1 MEKTG
6 NEVDDLQFTSNS
18 STKAEMTAWG
28 ICLIP
33 MFIKQ
38 LTIVIACI
46 YARKRSKCYR
56 FWELILEYDQSGN
69 EVDDLQFTSNSST
82 KAEMTAWGICLI
94 PMLIKQLPIVIT
106 CIYARKRSKCYS
118 FCELFLEYD

>member
-28 ICLIP
+28 VCLIP

-56 FWELILEYDQSGN
+56 FWEVILKSDQI
-69 EVDDLQFTSNSST
+69 EF
-82 KAEMTAWGICLI
+82 KICKI
-94 PMLIKQLPIVIT
+94 MLIGAL
-106 CIYARKRSKCYS
+106 
-118 FCELFLEYD
+118 